1 VCPDVPVA
9 TFPVLEALF
18 GPLGLL
24 AAALLAVPAAAGVA
38 LAAPCVF
45 ALGRLAGAGDP
56 EGERSPGARLHQ
68 DGGVY
73 DGDWFQGAKD
83 GSGVYMYTR
92 FVECVSTRCVRAHVQ
107 GMESRLT
114 PTSIVC
120 TVVRNTKANGVGT
133 RNMGVVFTCGPKGA
147 HTRVNGVK
155 AGDAALGRAL
165 GRKAAKRLHAG
176 AGKQMCL
183 WNPCLR
189 ARLMQL
195 SRAHCKPHLQHETQA
210 CLSIGRWTVSST
222 RFFDPASVHLFA
234 AAAAAPGSLRGV
246 LTATAIAPAF
256 LALCASLLVW
266 AADVVIPPSAASFVA
281 HLANAHRPL
290 TLLSLGAALADG
302 GARIVDGR
310 GSEALTRSMAARL
323 IRLPP
328 PPQLR
333 AALATLVLKYV
344 TSLVLA
350 AGIAAAVALAAST
363 GDVYGWS
370 ASGLACAVACA
381 LVAPV
386 SPMAVYYAEQQRN
399 AAASAAPLV
408 ASVSLGV
415 SAVCWAVIG
424 GLHASGVAATSPWV
438 APAASLALAAACYL
452 AASVAAAALAPRR
465 MRTTKAAF
473 QAATGRGGAQAALG
487 RMTHTRYDRRH
498 QHNTTQ
504 LMRVAAPAMPGWR
517 LRCVLGSLHKPLGG
531 RTNAAAPPHPRT
543 RQCTVHGGVRVT
555 LLSLMA

>member
-1 VCPDVPVA
+1 MRVDSMRACACADH
-9 TFPVLEALF
+9 
-18 GPLGLL
+18 GLL
-24 AAALLAVPAAAGVA
+24 THSHIHRLHSGAKYEGQWRGNQKHGRGVYMWPQGGAYAGEWRG
-38 LAAPCVF
+38 
-45 ALGRLAGAGDP
+45 GRRCGL
-56 EGERSPGARLHQ
+56 GART
-68 DGGVY
+68 
-73 DGDWFQGAKD
+73 WKD
-83 GSGVYMYTR
+83 GSKAPACGRWEADVL
-92 FVECVSTRCVRAHVQ
+92 VEPMSAREV
-107 GMESRLT
+107 
-114 PTSIVC
+114 
-120 TVVRNTKANGVGT
+120 
-133 RNMGVVFTCGPKGA
+133 
-147 HTRVNGVK
+147 
-155 AGDAALGRAL
+155 DAAVEGAL
-165 GRKAAKRLHAG
+165 QAASAARDTGMSEHLHWTA
-176 AGKQMCL
+176 
-183 WNPCLR
+183 WVNP
-189 ARLMQL
+189 
-195 SRAHCKPHLQHETQA
+195 
-210 CLSIGRWTVSST
+210 
-222 RFFDPASVHLFA
+222 FFDPASVHLFA

-246 LTATAIAPAF
+246 LAATAIAPAF

-452 AASVAAAALAPRR
+452 AASMAAAALAPTR

-473 QAATGRGGAQAALG
+473 QAATGRGGTPQAALG
-487 RMTHTRYDRRH
+487 RMTHTRYDRRR

-504 LMRVAAPAMPGWR
+504 ITRVVAPAMPGRR
-517 LRCVLGSLHKPLGG
+517 LRCVLAALRKPPG
-531 RTNAAAPPHPRT
+531 RANAAAPPHPRT
-543 RQCTVHGGVRVT
+543 RQGTVHGSVRVT